1 MNQTRRVPPS
11 KTPTSKWLLFHSLI
25 LLGLI
30 SSFFLAGGPRQG
42 ASGVFLLCAG
52 LAMIVS
58 RPICVVDR
66 RFWIMA
72 LIMVVAVCLA
82 LLPAF
87 LAGVPEWR
95 LFLRALP
102 EFHDPLSISVSP
114 RETLYWA
121 ALLTLSIVL
130 GFALLA
136 HPLNGLRLEKIAL
149 AAVVGVA
156 LYAGLAAFSWMSGWH
171 YPFFDQDSGAQAA
184 FGFFP
189 NRNHTA
195 GLLLASTIVG
205 GALVF
210 EACVAKRF
218 FFAFAA
224 VMPTMMTAAGVLFL
238 SKSRGGI
245 IFLLLG
251 VLIWVCGLGRRW
263 LRLLLPAL
271 APLVLVA
278 GVLFFIAPEGARD
291 RLMANSSAA
300 SEGRPGIA
308 RDALRMVAAHPV
320 TGSGLGTFASLYPF
334 YADSSL
340 WEATALHAE
349 SDWLTFLEEAGLLA
363 LAAAVGFL
371 ILLASDMWSSR
382 DAPSW
387 PLRWGVFSAFLAE
400 VCHGMV
406 DVPAHRPELGWWMLF
421 LATVACKAG
430 GPANPSA
437 IKWQRRLFIAAGV
450 ASLLVGLML
459 MKAQW
464 IGGYSLPPYA
474 VVSGANKVDVLNQQG
489 KHNEAARLG
498 ESLRR
503 NYPFG
508 WFLGY
513 REALCLPPEEADSKE
528 KIKGLVNVENA
539 LRPLDSAFPLV
550 AASMFIPKDPDLVG
564 RYWKEALSRRLVMEQ
579 KVPNLYVRSNE
590 MFRQLMETSSTNT
603 VLLPLMPDLARMA
616 PSFRKIWLTSPVCPV
631 EEISAAVQDDGYFAS
646 LPLKER
652 TSLVSLWWNRG
663 NHQEVE
669 NYVLSHPSI
678 GAAGIP
684 VRASVLEAKG
694 KDEEACRLIIEGLG
708 VNVDELTV
716 NTDGRIHAAT
726 TPVPLHTVDAVKYY
740 LERGN
745 DGGALYLLEEAMK
758 KDSTP
763 NPELLRLSAILE
775 MRRSHWKEALSD
787 LRAFLL
793 ATGQD

>member
-616 PSFRKIWLTSPVCPV
+616 PSFRKIWLKSPVCPV

>member
-1 MNQTRRVPPS
+1 
-11 KTPTSKWLLFHSLI
+11 LLFHSLI

-616 PSFRKIWLTSPVCPV
+616 PSFRKIWLKSPVCPV